1 MLQYTNLPNG
11 DIQIMTDT
19 ADNLVRELFVQFN
32 QHMAVVP
39 NTYIP
44 RNMYTPYMR
53 ITISNENNVPGM
65 INPATEL
72 FDISPVAVKLVSR
85 NTSSFFFT
93 LKEMAKQGYTYRDES
108 AKLPLN
114 SYSVILNKPGIAETT
129 PVEQLMSNDEDSFQ
143 LDIALAKETKEEL
156 LAYCEKFGV
165 SVDGRKTMAK
175 IKNWLKTQ

>member
-1 MLQYTNLPNG
+1 MLQFTNLPNG

-32 QHMAVVP
+32 QQMAVVP

-44 RNMYTPYMR
+44 RNLYTPYMR
-53 ITISNENNVPGM
+53 ITISNENNVPKLL
-65 INPATEL
+65 NPATEL
-72 FDISPVAVKLVSR
+72 FEISPLTVKLVSR
-85 NTSSFFFT
+85 NTSSFFYT
-93 LKEMAKQGYTYRDES
+93 LKDMAKQGYTYRDGS
-108 AKLPLN
+108 ANLPLN
-114 SYSVILNKPGIAETT
+114 SYSVMLNKPGAADVT
-129 PVEQLMSNDEDSFQ
+129 PVEQLAVNTDDSFQ

-156 LAYCEKFGV
+156 IAYCEKFGI